1 MPWAC
6 RECPAFSSRPGRI
19 FPLWLL
25 SFNHI
30 GSNLRCEAVLT
41 PVLGEVSLPVAR
53 RHREPEGAGRMRII
67 DQRSVQSLSSV
78 RNARGGAAAGGARF
92 TLDQGSP
99 TAKAE
104 GAAPAAI
111 LGGLEALIAIQS
123 EDTTKERR
131 RRIVRRGQGLLDL
144 LDELK
149 IALLAGSLP
158 ADLQARLS
166 IAMRDE
172 SFSGDPRLDS
182 ILEGI
187 DLRAAVELAKLR
199 KASRG

>member
-1 MPWAC
+1 
-6 RECPAFSSRPGRI
+6 
-19 FPLWLL
+19 
-25 SFNHI
+25 
-30 GSNLRCEAVLT
+30 
-41 PVLGEVSLPVAR
+41 
-53 RHREPEGAGRMRII
+53 MRIV
-67 DQRSVQSLSSV
+67 DQRSVQNLSNA
-78 RNARGGAAAGGARF
+78 RPARGGGAVGGARF

-104 GAAPAAI
+104 SAAPAAI

-131 RRIVRRGQGLLDL
+131 RRGVRRGQSLLDL

-149 IALLAGSLP
+149 IALLAGHLP

-199 KASRG
+199 KAVRG

>member
-1 MPWAC
+1 
-6 RECPAFSSRPGRI
+6 
-19 FPLWLL
+19 
-25 SFNHI
+25 
-30 GSNLRCEAVLT
+30 
-41 PVLGEVSLPVAR
+41 
-53 RHREPEGAGRMRII
+53 MRII
-67 DQRSVQSLSSV
+67 DQRSVQSLSNV

-131 RRIVRRGQGLLDL
+131 RRGVRRGQGLLDL

-149 IALLAGSLP
+149 IALLAGNLP

-199 KASRG
+199 KAARG

>member
-1 MPWAC
+1 MRIVDQRNVNAVS
-6 RECPAFSSRPGRI
+6 SSR
-19 FPLWLL
+19 
-25 SFNHI
+25 S
-30 GSNLRCEAVLT
+30 
-41 PVLGEVSLPVAR
+41 AR
-53 RHREPEGAGRMRII
+53 A
-67 DQRSVQSLSSV
+67 
-78 RNARGGAAAGGARF
+78 GGAAGARF
-92 TLDQGSP
+92 TLDSGTA

-131 RRIVRRGQGLLDL
+131 RRGVRRGQGLLDL

-149 IALLAGSLP
+149 IALLAGTLP
-158 ADLQARLS
+158 PDLQNRLS

-172 SFSGDPRLDS
+172 SFSGDPRLDG
-182 ILEGI
+182 ILESI

-199 KASRG
+199 KAQRG

>member
-1 MPWAC
+1 
-6 RECPAFSSRPGRI
+6 
-19 FPLWLL
+19 
-25 SFNHI
+25 
-30 GSNLRCEAVLT
+30 
-41 PVLGEVSLPVAR
+41 
-53 RHREPEGAGRMRII
+53 MRII
-67 DQRSVQSLSSV
+67 DQRNVQSLSNT
-78 RNARGGAAAGGARF
+78 RNARGSAAAGGARF

-104 GAAPAAI
+104 NAAPAAI

-131 RRIVRRGQGLLDL
+131 RRGVRRGQGLLDL

-149 IALLAGSLP
+149 IALLAGHLP
-158 ADLQARLS
+158 ADLQARLA

-199 KASRG
+199 QAARG

>member
-1 MPWAC
+1 
-6 RECPAFSSRPGRI
+6 
-19 FPLWLL
+19 
-25 SFNHI
+25 
-30 GSNLRCEAVLT
+30 
-41 PVLGEVSLPVAR
+41 
-53 RHREPEGAGRMRII
+53 MRII
-67 DQRSVQSLSSV
+67 DQRNVQSLSGA
-78 RNARGGAAAGGARF
+78 RNLRGGNSVGGARF

-123 EDTTKERR
+123 EDTTRERR
-131 RRIVRRGQGLLDL
+131 RRGVRRGQGLLDL

-149 IALLAGSLP
+149 IALLAGNLP
-158 ADLQARLS
+158 ADLQMRLS
-166 IAMRDE
+166 MAMRDE

-199 KASRG
+199 KATRS

>member
-1 MPWAC
+1 
-6 RECPAFSSRPGRI
+6 
-19 FPLWLL
+19 
-25 SFNHI
+25 
-30 GSNLRCEAVLT
+30 
-41 PVLGEVSLPVAR
+41 
-53 RHREPEGAGRMRII
+53 MRII
-67 DQRSVQSLSSV
+67 DQRNVQSLSGA
-78 RNARGGAAAGGARF
+78 RNLRGGNTVGGARF

-123 EDTTKERR
+123 EDTTRERR
-131 RRIVRRGQGLLDL
+131 RRGVRRGQGLLDL

-149 IALLAGSLP
+149 IALLAGNLP
-158 ADLQARLS
+158 ADLQMRLS
-166 IAMRDE
+166 MAMRDE

-199 KASRG
+199 KATRS

>member
-1 MPWAC
+1 
-6 RECPAFSSRPGRI
+6 
-19 FPLWLL
+19 
-25 SFNHI
+25 
-30 GSNLRCEAVLT
+30 
-41 PVLGEVSLPVAR
+41 
-53 RHREPEGAGRMRII
+53 MRII

-78 RNARGGAAAGGARF
+78 RNARGGAATGGARF
-92 TLDQGSP
+92 MLDQGSP

-131 RRIVRRGQGLLDL
+131 RRGVRRGQGLLDL

-149 IALLAGSLP
+149 IALLAGNLP

>member
-1 MPWAC
+1 
-6 RECPAFSSRPGRI
+6 
-19 FPLWLL
+19 
-25 SFNHI
+25 
-30 GSNLRCEAVLT
+30 
-41 PVLGEVSLPVAR
+41 
-53 RHREPEGAGRMRII
+53 MRIV
-67 DQRSVQSLSSV
+67 DQRSVQNLSNARS
-78 RNARGGAAAGGARF
+78 ARGGGAVGGARF
-92 TLDQGSP
+92 TLDQGSA

-104 GAAPAAI
+104 SAAPAAI

-131 RRIVRRGQGLLDL
+131 RRGVRRGQGLLDL

-149 IALLAGSLP
+149 IALLAGGLP
-158 ADLQARLS
+158 ADLQARLA

-182 ILEGI
+182 ILESI

-199 KASRG
+199 KASSRS

>member
-1 MPWAC
+1 
-6 RECPAFSSRPGRI
+6 
-19 FPLWLL
+19 
-25 SFNHI
+25 
-30 GSNLRCEAVLT
+30 
-41 PVLGEVSLPVAR
+41 
-53 RHREPEGAGRMRII
+53 MRII
-67 DQRSVQSLSSV
+67 DQRNVQSLSGA
-78 RNARGGAAAGGARF
+78 RNLRGGNAVGGTRF

-131 RRIVRRGQGLLDL
+131 RRGVRRGQGLLDL

-149 IALLAGSLP
+149 IALLAGNLP
-158 ADLQARLS
+158 ADLQLRLS
-166 IAMRDE
+166 MAMRDE

-199 KASRG
+199 KATRG

>member
-1 MPWAC
+1 
-6 RECPAFSSRPGRI
+6 
-19 FPLWLL
+19 
-25 SFNHI
+25 
-30 GSNLRCEAVLT
+30 
-41 PVLGEVSLPVAR
+41 
-53 RHREPEGAGRMRII
+53 MRII
-67 DQRSVQSLSSV
+67 DQRNVQSLSGA
-78 RNARGGAAAGGARF
+78 RNLRGGNAAGGARF

-104 GAAPAAI
+104 GSAPAAI

-131 RRIVRRGQGLLDL
+131 RRGVRRGQGLLDL

-149 IALLAGSLP
+149 IALLAGNLP
-158 ADLQARLS
+158 ADLQMRLS
-166 IAMRDE
+166 MAMRDE

-199 KASRG
+199 KAARN

>member
-1 MPWAC
+1 MRRSDGWRADAHC
-6 RECPAFSSRPGRI
+6 RPEECERRVFHAFCR
-19 FPLWLL
+19 
-25 SFNHI
+25 
-30 GSNLRCEAVLT
+30 
-41 PVLGEVSLPVAR
+41 
-53 RHREPEGAGRMRII
+53 AGGN
-67 DQRSVQSLSSV
+67 V
-78 RNARGGAAAGGARF
+78 GGARF
-92 TLDQGSP
+92 SLDSGSP

-131 RRIVRRGQGLLDL
+131 RRTMRRGQGLLDL

-149 IALLAGSLP
+149 IALLSGALP
-158 ADLQARLS
+158 PDLQNRLA

-172 SFSGDPRLDS
+172 SFSGDPRLDG
-182 ILEGI
+182 ILESI

-199 KASRG
+199 KAQRG

>member
-1 MPWAC
+1 
-6 RECPAFSSRPGRI
+6 
-19 FPLWLL
+19 
-25 SFNHI
+25 
-30 GSNLRCEAVLT
+30 
-41 PVLGEVSLPVAR
+41 
-53 RHREPEGAGRMRII
+53 MRIV
-67 DQRSVQSLSSV
+67 DQRNVNAVASARSARAGSSV
-78 RNARGGAAAGGARF
+78 GGARF
-92 TLDQGSP
+92 TLDSGKA

-131 RRIVRRGQGLLDL
+131 RRGVRRGQGLLDL

-149 IALLAGSLP
+149 IALLSGGLSP
-158 ADLQARLS
+158 DLQNRL
-166 IAMRDE
+166 AMAIRDD

-182 ILEGI
+182 ILESI

-199 KASRG
+199 KAQRG

>member
-1 MPWAC
+1 
-6 RECPAFSSRPGRI
+6 
-19 FPLWLL
+19 
-25 SFNHI
+25 
-30 GSNLRCEAVLT
+30 
-41 PVLGEVSLPVAR
+41 
-53 RHREPEGAGRMRII
+53 MRII
-67 DQRSVQSLSSV
+67 DQRNVQSLSGA
-78 RNARGGAAAGGARF
+78 RNLRGGSAAGGARF

-131 RRIVRRGQGLLDL
+131 RRGVRRGQGLLDL

-149 IALLAGSLP
+149 IALLAGNLP
-158 ADLQARLS
+158 ADLQLRLS
-166 IAMRDE
+166 MAMRDE

-199 KASRG
+199 KASRS

>member
-1 MPWAC
+1 
-6 RECPAFSSRPGRI
+6 
-19 FPLWLL
+19 
-25 SFNHI
+25 
-30 GSNLRCEAVLT
+30 
-41 PVLGEVSLPVAR
+41 
-53 RHREPEGAGRMRII
+53 MRII

-149 IALLAGSLP
+149 IALLAGVFPLIFRPGFPSRCGTK
-158 ADLQARLS
+158 ASAVIRASIRFSKGSTCAQRLNWRS
-166 IAMRDE
+166 C
-172 SFSGDPRLDS
+172 GKP
-182 ILEGI
+182 
-187 DLRAAVELAKLR
+187 RAADPACV
-199 KASRG
+199 ASRQNSPEGELILTQIAQNCGILSQFYSATAPNRTFL